1 MKNALRCDM
10 EVFGLRRTT
19 AVVTMPASPAEHP
32 ASDRLYGRRFG
43 LTNRLPLNTK
53 LTSGE
58 FARFTLIAVAVVG
71 LVALGCKVIDVALL
85 AFGGIVFATVLR
97 ALAHLLADRFRW
109 SQRWSLVAVLVLLAG
124 IFGGL
129 AWVFGAQLAQ
139 QTEQLRTELPTAVA
153 KVQQRIEQWSGGRF
167 NLSALQPPSD
177 TAKIVGNFVKVAGIT
192 AGVVGHAVVIFF
204 VGLYLAFDP
213 DVYVR
218 SVIRLFP
225 PARRE
230 SVKTAMMASGESL
243 RRWLIGQLA
252 SMAVVGVLT
261 GIGLGIAGVPL
272 ALALGVLAGL
282 LDFVPVI
289 GPVIAIIPG
298 LILAL
303 SVDPKTAVWAA
314 AVYIGVQQLEN
325 HVIVPLAQRWSV
337 NLPPAITVLSIVA
350 LGLLFGVMGV
360 LFAMPLT
367 IVTVMLVKKLYV
379 EGALEGGHAG
389 NKRRAE

>member
-1 MKNALRCDM
+1 M
-10 EVFGLRRTT
+10 
-19 AVVTMPASPAEHP
+19 
-32 ASDRLYGRRFG
+32 
-43 LTNRLPLNTK
+43 TNRKSLNTK

-58 FARFTLIAVAVVG
+58 FARFTLIAVVVVG
-71 LVALGCKVIDVALL
+71 LVALGCKLVDVALL
-85 AFGGIVFATVLR
+85 GFGGIVFATVLH
-97 ALAHLLADRFRW
+97 ALGHLLADRFRW
-109 SQRWSLVAVLVLLAG
+109 SQRWSIVAVLALLAG

-139 QTEQLRTELPTAVA
+139 QAEQLRTELPNAVA
-153 KVQQRIEQWSGGRF
+153 TVQQRIEQWSGGRF

-192 AGVVGHAVVIFF
+192 AGVVGHAVVMFF

-218 SVIRLFP
+218 IAVRLFP
-225 PARRE
+225 PIHRE
-230 SVKTAMMASGESL
+230 KVKSAVMASGESL

-252 SMAVVGVLT
+252 SMTVVGVLT

-289 GPVIAIIPG
+289 GPVIAIVPG

-303 SVDPKTAVWAA
+303 SVDPKTAAWAA

-350 LGLLFGVMGV
+350 LGLLFGIMGV

-367 IVTVMLVKKLYV
+367 IVIVMLVKKLYV
-379 EGALEGGHAG
+379 EGALEGGQRG
-389 NKRRAE
+389 SKRQHE